1 MKPLSK
7 THTYKVGDYISGDG
21 SVRPSST
28 GLYTYEV
35 LKVEN
40 LERFGKPSQ
49 LLTVN
54 TYANTF
60 KGRSFVEKERR
71 WSTQLF

>member
-1 MKPLSK
+1 MKSTTTTP
-7 THTYKVGDYISGDG
+7 TYKVGDYVLGSG

-28 GLYTYEV
+28 GMYTYEV

-40 LERFGKPSQ
+40 RERFGKPSQ
-49 LLTVN
+49 LLTVSK
-54 TYANTF
+54 YANTL
-60 KGRSFVEKERR
+60 KGRSFVGKERL